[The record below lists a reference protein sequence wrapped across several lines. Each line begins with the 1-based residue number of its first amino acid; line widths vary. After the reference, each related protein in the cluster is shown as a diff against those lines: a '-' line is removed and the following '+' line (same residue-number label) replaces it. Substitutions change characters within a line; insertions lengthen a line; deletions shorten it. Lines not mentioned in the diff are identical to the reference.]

1 MIAHDRL
8 RHDRLHLLCHDA
20 DIRCVA
26 AVVGKA
32 IEAKPIVEAPEQ
44 HDIVLEP
51 HVGMPPTAATAS
63 ATAAAS
69 SAAATTTSGETA
81 ASAATTAASA
91 ATTAT
96 SATSA
101 ETGTAAGAFK
111 IGLSSGT
118 DIAHCIA
125 TTPAAGRGPIA
136 TATWPIAPGNA
147 ASTAAWPIATCAAAW
162 PIAAAAWPVAT
173 AADVRPVVAT
183 STDIGPVSTPA
194 AWLQNLIAA
203 AATKV

>member
-1 MIAHDRL
+1 MIAHDCL

-51 HVGMPPTAATAS
+51 HVGTPTAATTASATATATAS
-63 ATAAAS
+63 ATAGTSAS
-69 SAAATTTSGETA
+69 STTATATSGETA

-91 ATTAT
+91 ATTAA
-96 SATSA
+96 SAAA

-125 TTPAAGRGPIA
+125 AAPATGRGPVA
-136 TATWPIAPGNA
+136 
-147 ASTAAWPIATCAAAW
+147 TAAWPIA
-162 PIAAAAWPVAT
+162 PGAAAWPVAT

-203 AATKV
+203 AATEV

>member
-1 MIAHDRL
+1 MIAHDCL

-26 AVVGKA
+26 AVVSKA
-32 IEAKPIVEAPEQ
+32 IEAKPIVKAPEQ

-51 HVGMPPTAATAS
+51 HVGTPTAAATPS
-63 ATAAAS
+63 STATATA
-69 SAAATTTSGETA
+69 TSGETA
-81 ASAATTAASA
+81 ASAATTAAS
-91 ATTAT
+91 TAT
-96 SATSA
+96 SAAATASA

-125 TTPAAGRGPIA
+125 TTPATGRGPVATAAWPIA
-136 TATWPIAPGNA
+136 TSAAAWPIAPGNA
-147 ASTAAWPIATCAAAW
+147 ASAAAW
-162 PIAAAAWPVAT
+162 PIAPGAAAWPVAT

-194 AWLQNLIAA
+194 AWLQNLIAT
-203 AATKV
+203 AATEI

>member
-1 MIAHDRL
+1 
-8 RHDRLHLLCHDA
+8 
-20 DIRCVA
+20 VA

-69 SAAATTTSGETA
+69 STAAAATTSGETA
-81 ASAATTAASA
+81 ASTATTAASA

-96 SATSA
+96 SAAAA

-125 TTPAAGRGPIA
+125 TAPATGRGPIA
-136 TATWPIAPGNA
+136 TAAWPIAPGNA
-147 ASTAAWPIATCAAAW
+147 ASAAAWPIATGAAAW
-162 PIAAAAWPVAT
+162 PIATGAAAWPVAT

-203 AATKV
+203 AATEV